1 MKIADVSKWQ
11 GAVNWKKA
19 AKELSFVILRASCGS
34 GMDSRFLENVEG
46 CRKNGIPFGVYHY
59 VMAGNAND
67 ACKEAS
73 YFVQCVEKAS
83 TAPKF
88 YIADIEYKAQNEET
102 TEEVCVA
109 FLETLRAKGCE
120 KIGLYINQRWKDP
133 HRRQI

>member
-34 GMDSRFLENVEG
+34 GMDSKFLENVEG

-83 TAPKF
+83 E
-88 YIADIEYKAQNEET
+88 ILH
-102 TEEVCVA
+102 C
-109 FLETLRAKGCE
+109 R
-120 KIGLYINQRWKDP
+120 
-133 HRRQI
+133 HRV